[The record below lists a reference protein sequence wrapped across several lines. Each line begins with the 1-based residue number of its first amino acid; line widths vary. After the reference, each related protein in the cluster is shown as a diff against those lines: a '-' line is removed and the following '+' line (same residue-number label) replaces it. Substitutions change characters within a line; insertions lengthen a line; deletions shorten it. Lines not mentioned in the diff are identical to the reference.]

1 MTNETDQPTNV
12 GSNDL
17 LGRLLPEPLFRLHT
31 GELFGSERDEWEVVV
46 NSSEVVD
53 KLAEAQ
59 PLGANLG
66 LYDEHTVRALLAA
79 EKARL
84 IKLVVGRAQ
93 SHNGPHLVTLELNQL
108 AAWMAGKDWFGI
120 GPPKA

>member
-1 MTNETDQPTNV
+1 MKDQSTPGAI
-12 GSNDL
+12 GSNDQ

-31 GELFGSERDEWEVVV
+31 GELFGNERDEWEVVV

-53 KLAEAQ
+53 ELAEAQ
-59 PLGANLG
+59 PLGTKLG

-84 IKLVVGRAQ
+84 IAIAERMFCPCCHSEEACEAAAAICE
-93 SHNGPHLVTLELNQL
+93 ELQ
-108 AAWMAGKDWFGI
+108 AA
-120 GPPKA
+120 